1 MLLVAGMTGAV
12 FAGYPLHQATIL
24 FGWRNVTLASALLAL
39 LMAVLVFMFVR
50 DDPSEKGLKS
60 YLDKESSGQK
70 EEKSSKASAG
80 FSDSV
85 TPGFSPSLQ
94 AESSEPS

>member
-1 MLLVAGMTGAV
+1 MTGAV

-39 LMAVLVFMFVR
+39 VMAVLVFMFVR

-60 YLDKESSGQK
+60 YLDKIFRAEGRKNPQK
-70 EEKSSKASAG
+70 PRQG
-80 FSDSV
+80 F
-85 TPGFSPSLQ
+85 Q
-94 AESSEPS
+94 IQ